1 MTRKISGHDGEL
13 VVNDAVE
20 LEGRITGGLVVEPG
34 GSVVIHGSLAGPTV
48 SVGAQDDDPNDDEHD
63 EPGDRP
69 GGTPDDHRELG
80 GELGGELGS
89 VISDIP

>member
-13 VVNDAVE
+13 VVSDAVE

-48 SVGAQDDDPNDDEHD
+48 SVGGHDGDQDDDEHD
-63 EPGDRP
+63 QPGDLP
-69 GGTPDDHRELG
+69 GGAPDDQR
-80 GELGGELGS
+80 ELGGELGS

>member
-1 MTRKISGHDGEL
+1 MTRKVSGHDGEL

-20 LEGRITGGLVVEPG
+20 LEGPITGGLVIEPG

-48 SVGAQDDDPNDDEHD
+48 SVSGHDGDPDDDEHD
-63 EPGDRP
+63 GPVDVAGHGPHDR
-69 GGTPDDHRELG
+69 RELD
-80 GELGGELGS
+80 GELGS